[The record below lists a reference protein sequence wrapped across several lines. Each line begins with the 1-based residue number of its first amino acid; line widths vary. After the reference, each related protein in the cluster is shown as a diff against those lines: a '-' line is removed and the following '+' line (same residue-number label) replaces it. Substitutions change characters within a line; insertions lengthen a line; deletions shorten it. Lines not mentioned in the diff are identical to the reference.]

1 MLAAAMFCTQVA
13 NATKLLEIK
22 SIDKDYIMVHFRDG
36 EVRYRDDAT
45 GPSAYLGHSFAEG
58 DDTLL
63 VFGERLDP
71 AKAGIPAEW
80 VITSKDDKKFGRQT
94 AVAAWRKSK
103 PMNMDH
109 TLTSELDHW
118 IYLQLPR
125 SMKQGCTYTVTIP
138 EGIESEKRSGEVKFD
153 IWTSMSEA
161 VHVNILGYTPQE
173 ETKAADLYLWLGD
186 GGQRDYSSF
195 EGKKVWLYNT
205 ATGAKMEGA

>member
-1 MLAAAMFCTQVA
+1 MKRIISFVAMLAAAMFCTQVA

-71 AKAGIPAEW
+71 AMAGIPAEW

-103 PMNMDH
+103 PMNMV
-109 TLTSELDHW
+109 
-118 IYLQLPR
+118 IR
-125 SMKQGCTYTVTIP
+125 N
-138 EGIESEKRSGEVKFD
+138 EKGVF
-153 IWTSMSEA
+153 I
-161 VHVNILGYTPQE
+161 
-173 ETKAADLYLWLGD
+173 
-186 GGQRDYSSF
+186 SSF
-195 EGKKVWLYNT
+195 SARVYS
-205 ATGAKMEGA
+205 AV